1 MNAALAESAASATRP
16 APAAGQRIDRFEL
29 KRVLG
34 KGAQATVWLAF
45 DERLD
50 RDVAVKLLNPG
61 ADQLAVDQW
70 LHEARAVS
78 RLAHPHI
85 VPVFEADVSHGQP
98 YLVFEFVDGPTLSQA
113 LRSRGALPVH
123 EAVPLMLGVLDA
135 VAAAQAQG
143 IVHRDL
149 KPSNIL
155 LGKDGR
161 ARVMDFGIAAR
172 VAGRTDLA
180 HDAAHD
186 ARIVGTPGY
195 MSPEAARAE
204 PPNAAMDVFSAG
216 MVFAE
221 MLSGAALLRE
231 RDPYVAVR
239 RVQDED
245 FLLPPSAG
253 VDDGLRAIVTR
264 ALARKAEDRY
274 RDAAAMQRALVDW
287 GKPAL
292 VAAEAGASGGSGTLE
307 FLLRRM
313 KRKTD
318 FPALSNA
325 VSNIQRV
332 ASSDVDSSDSLAQEI
347 LKDVALT
354 NKLLRMVNSAHF
366 AQVGGGGVSTVSRAV
381 ALVGFA
387 GIRNMALS
395 VVLLDAMQDKGHA
408 QLLKEEFLGSLMAG
422 HLAGE
427 LSASPRD
434 AEEAFISAMFQN
446 LGRLLTEFYFQEEAQ
461 QIRAICKPA
470 APRGSNLVPPPDEA
484 VVSARVLGI
493 TFEELGIGVA
503 KHWGLPEGL
512 RNGMQRPGGE
522 PPARALARGPERLR
536 WTGSVANE
544 VAQALLRCEPAEAD
558 VRIGQIADRH
568 AKALGV
574 SPASLRASAARAR
587 EKLVQMASAMQI
599 EVAAASPARRLL
611 APTAATLAVAPE
623 ANSLAGTELMATR
636 PVTSADEATTPAK
649 KQRPRDEVAQML
661 AAGIQDITNSMVD
674 EKVKLNEVLRM
685 VLETMIR
692 ALQFRR
698 VIFCLRDPKT
708 ETLTGR
714 FGLGDGAKEAAAAF
728 SVPLRVAAGVKPDLF
743 TAVCAKGADTLISD
757 ATVAAIAARLPPW
770 HKDKVQAP
778 AFLLLPLALK
788 GATFGLIYADKAEP
802 GGIEL
807 DEKELNLLRT
817 LRNQAVMAF
826 RHAS

>member
-1 MNAALAESAASATRP
+1 MHAALAESAASATRP
-16 APAAGQRIDRFEL
+16 AAAAGQRIDRFEL

-34 KGAQATVWLAF
+34 KGAQATVWLAL

-50 RDVAVKLLNPG
+50 REVAVKLLNPG
-61 ADQLAVDQW
+61 ADPLAVDQW
-70 LHEARAVS
+70 LHEARAMS

-85 VPVFEADVSHGQP
+85 VPVFEADVSQGQP

-113 LRSRGALPVH
+113 LRSGGALPVH

-135 VAAAQAQG
+135 LAAAQAQG

-172 VAGRTDLA
+172 MAGPGN
-180 HDAAHD
+180 AAHD

-204 PPNAAMDVFSAG
+204 PPSAVMDVFSAG

-231 RDPYVAVR
+231 RDPYLAVQ

-245 FLLPPSAG
+245 FGLPASAD

-274 RDAAAMQRALVDW
+274 PDAAAMQRALVDW

-292 VAAEAGASGGSGTLE
+292 VAAETGASGGSGTLE

-332 ASSDVDSSDSLAQEI
+332 ASSEVDNSDRLAQEI

-354 NKLLRMVNSAHF
+354 NKLLRMVNSVQF

-422 HLAGE
+422 HLAAE
-427 LSASPRD
+427 LSASPLE
-434 AEEAFISAMFQN
+434 AEAAFISAMFQN

-470 APRGSNLVPPPDEA
+470 AARGSNLVKPSDEA

-512 RNGMQRPGGE
+512 LNGMHKPSGE
-522 PPARALARGPERLR
+522 PPARELARGADRLR
-536 WTGSVANE
+536 WTGLVANE
-544 VAQALLRCEPAEAD
+544 VAQALLRCEPAQAD
-558 VRIGQIADRH
+558 ARIGQIADRH

-574 SPASLRASAARAR
+574 SPASLRASAAKAR
-587 EKLVQMASAMQI
+587 EKLVQMAAAMQI

-611 APTAATLAVAPE
+611 APLVAPLVAAPE
-623 ANSLAGTELMATR
+623 AHTLAGTELMATR
-636 PVTSADEATTPAK
+636 SATGAEGGPTPAATQK
-649 KQRPRDEVAQML
+649 PRDEVAQML
-661 AAGIQDITNSMVD
+661 SAGIQDITNSMVD
-674 EKVKLNEVLRM
+674 EQVKLNEVLRM

-714 FGLGDGAKEAAAAF
+714 FGLGDRAGELAKEFRIALKF
-728 SVPLRVAAGVKPDLF
+728 AAGAKPDLF
-743 TAVCAKGADTLISD
+743 SAVCSKGADTLISD

-770 HKDKVQAP
+770 HRDKVQAP